1 MSSNPSPNDENSIEC
16 ELSLEASYRFE
27 YQFSCSHQ
35 KRSIFFLKR
44 KSFKMWQYQRR
55 IQVLNPFYLMEIAII
70 NFFWCSSKKKN
81 VCSAPKSSTPKL
93 KEKKSAATVPMID
106 FRLVFSQFLFF
117 FSFYLV
123 LLFNFSVD
131 TSLQSVYFHL
141 IDWLIEEC
149 RADFVESSPSVYFY
163 LIYWIFIGGCL
174 VVAWN
179 LLKCLPGQQSLELSN
194 SVVTY
199 FFNSEWISLSLV

>member
-1 MSSNPSPNDENSIEC
+1 MFVVRQNHPHRNWKRRRVLPR
-16 ELSLEASYRFE
+16 YRWLI
-27 YQFSCSHQ
+27 SGW
-35 KRSIFFLKR
+35 
-44 KSFKMWQYQRR
+44 SF
-55 IQVLNPFYLMEIAII
+55 P
-70 NFFWCSSKKKN
+70 NFF
-81 VCSAPKSSTPKL
+81 
-93 KEKKSAATVPMID
+93 
-106 FRLVFSQFLFF
+106 FF